1 MKRISK
7 RYKTSEKLSPSY
19 YHKQKI
25 SRWEFEEYGP
35 GKNEIIFCPKGDAVY
50 YHKSWH
56 HAFENY
62 KHAKETKE
70 ARFALC
76 PFHQMENSCVWEG
89 EVRINGLK
97 KEKIAEVLSLAK
109 NFSHRAYLKDPM
121 HRIIKIRQDKNSL
134 SIFTSENQLSER
146 LAKKIHETFKNL
158 FSKPILHRAKG
169 GDPFLVIIETKKI

>member
-35 GKNEIIFCPKGDAVY
+35 GKN
-50 YHKSWH
+50 
-56 HAFENY
+56 
-62 KHAKETKE
+62 
-70 ARFALC
+70 
-76 PFHQMENSCVWEG
+76 
-89 EVRINGLK
+89 K
-97 KEKIAEVLSLAK
+97 KKIAEVLSLAK

-146 LAKKIHETFKNL
+146 LPKKIHETFKNL

>member
-7 RYKTSEKLSPSY
+7 RYKTNIKLSPSY

-25 SRWEFEEYGP
+25 SRREFEEFGP

-62 KHAKETKE
+62 KHAKKTKE

-76 PFHQMENSCVWEG
+76 PFHQMEHNRVWEG
-89 EVRINGLK
+89 EVRISNLK

-121 HRIIKIRQDKNSL
+121 HRIINIRQDKNSF
-134 SIFTSENQLSER
+134 SIFTSENQLAER
-146 LAKKIHETFKNL
+146 LAKKIHETFKDL

-169 GDPFLVIIETKKI
+169 GDPFLITIETVEK

>member
-1 MKRISK
+1 MRRASK
-7 RYKTSEKLSPSY
+7 RYKTNEKLSPAY

-25 SRWEFEEYGP
+25 SRQEFEEYGP
-35 GKNEIIFCPKGDAVY
+35 GKKEIIFCPKGDAVY

-70 ARFALC
+70 VRFALC
-76 PFHQMENSCVWEG
+76 PFHRMENNRVWEG
-89 EVRINGLK
+89 EIRISDLK

-121 HRIIKIRQDKNSL
+121 HRIISIRQDKNSL
-134 SIFTSENQLSER
+134 SIFTSENQLAER

-158 FSKPILHRAKG
+158 FSRPVIHRAKG
-169 GDPFLVIIETKKI
+169 GDPFLITIETSKK